1 MKRIF
6 PGAPPKQ
13 HSLRIEGEEL
23 QAGEYNPPGLSQIA
37 YRVGV
42 YSTFLEGM
50 RERLKTQ
57 QVYTASGQ
65 TEQPLAHLNVHDP
78 GDLALALLKAWA
90 IVGDVLTF
98 YQERIANEG
107 YLRTATEQQ
116 SAVSIIALVRT
127 IGYEPSPGLA
137 ATTYLAFTLAATPGA
152 PAMIVVPTGTAV
164 MSTPVGGQQPQT
176 FETVEAI
183 QAHLAWNILA
193 PFIQPSTVQQ
203 KLTPNATQLRLA
215 GINTRLKPGDPV
227 LLVGHVAEATNASA
241 TEIKRWFRI
250 IKSIT
255 PNKGAGYTLVTLEQ
269 ANEITGADDEEKET
283 TISNSQLFAF
293 RQQASLFGF
302 NASDWKTVA
311 DNLKRQ
317 YGTVIGGTFFS
328 HDTGQSWQSENA
340 GLPAGIVRA
349 LVLGRDG
356 SFFAG
361 VAGSTVY
368 RLAPGAPR
376 WNSVSSGLTRN
387 DVYSLTAS
395 ALGHLFVGMSG
406 GGVFRSTDNGDTW
419 VAVSGGTSTTQP
431 AKEGGLPVYARLPAT
446 VVRSLAT
453 YYPAPKS
460 TATYPAPKRT
470 ATLLL
475 AGTDNGVFRALDNFS
490 GWQPV
495 NRGLPNTDETTG
507 LTSTVINTLVIT
519 GQGNQWYAGTD
530 NGVYRWAY
538 QIADLIELKWVSL
551 NENLPVDSTG
561 LTVAVLKL
569 IAYTSKEAST
579 INCLMA
585 GTNSGIYLYRDDWG
599 EWRQAS
605 NGLPTISIQGG
616 ATTPVPVTALDACT
630 DTTGDVTTIFAGTSQ
645 GLYLSQDDG
654 ASWTLIESALFQ
666 KLFALSNPA
675 EEIINALNQAEIS
688 DELRLQFQLNSF
700 ALSAGAVV
708 TPAIEPDQKWQ
719 IFDSSLKRTYT
730 LWIEED
736 DLNIYLTNADVC
748 AVVADS
754 SGSVIA
760 ATPLGGVAETEWPDF
775 TVQSPRIDL
784 DTMHKGILPDTYLA
798 LSQPASIAANS
809 SNPPVASPAGDE
821 AAPDVVVCK
830 VMDSAIS
837 PLNAYS
843 RFSTV
848 TTIETDAEDALG
860 TFNRRTTTVFLQ
872 SEQLALFEAQVQQP
886 TFTSGDAITLDGL
899 VQDFGPKRKIVV
911 NGKRASA
918 IISADLGGAIRLG
931 NPECNPLGPA
941 NINVCALAVDSQ
953 NNLLAGTQQSG
964 LLQYV
969 EVLEEPKWVT
979 LNPGA
984 TKRNVCA
991 LAVDSFSKN
1000 IYAAFVGGELF
1011 RAIYGLG
1018 SWTRIKLPVANDVR
1032 ALAFT
1037 SQGQC
1042 FIGTDGGGIFRS
1054 NVDGSWQAVQTG
1066 LTNLHITSLAF
1077 NSAGQIFAGTK
1088 GGGVFVSADEGEH
1101 WKAINNGLDN
1111 LNISALVI
1119 GRTGRIYAGT
1129 HGAGVFVSADGGERW
1144 TTLNN
1149 GLPNKNIGA
1158 LAAHPSSGNIYAGTR
1173 GNGVFQLTEPENHWK
1188 QLNTGVSNDVRALA
1202 VSPTGTAYAGTRKV
1216 ALMAS
1221 SESASFEELEN
1232 ALANF
1237 ALPRKYQADFDLGI
1251 IPSAVQ
1257 QIFETNNEAL
1267 AKDASLTILQPGSLW
1282 LIASGEDDLYLIKNE
1297 ANQLSVYLPNYAL
1310 EIAAP
1315 PSTVV
1320 RDMTLGWQL
1329 LDVSGEAG
1337 FITARL
1343 GEINFAPALRS
1354 GQAVGE
1360 MAIASKSQPEPVK
1373 KCTVISLDDS
1383 LQNIYDA
1390 QTVQVYGNVASA
1402 THGET
1407 VYPSEVLGSGNAAQP
1422 HQRFVLKKP
1431 PLTYVP
1437 STKPGLAE
1445 STLNVYVSTAIQEGT
1460 LRIEPGARTII
1471 VPDERVAWQEV
1482 DTLFNADKNDHVYM
1496 VRTNEKG
1503 QTYVI
1508 FGDGVK
1514 GARLPSGREN
1524 VFASYRSGIGATGNL
1539 NAGQLT
1545 ILKTRTAGLRSVTN
1559 PVPASGGI
1567 DPETMESAR
1576 SLAPLT
1582 VRTMDR
1588 IVSLLDYED
1597 FVRTMPGIGK
1607 VRVRAL
1613 YYGNQPLAHITIAAT
1628 DGSAVSK
1635 NSDYYRNLVNT
1646 IARYAASA
1654 QKFQVDS
1661 YEPFLFNL
1669 SAHVIFDKQQDQST
1683 GKALIEATLSQ
1694 TFSFAARDFGQ
1705 DVEASEVMTLIQNIP
1720 GVVSVQLKA
1729 LYVVG
1734 SSASLQS
1741 HLRAAAARFDPAT
1754 QTIRPAQLLLINASH
1769 GIQLTLEPTP

>member
-1 MKRIF
+1 MKKIF

-13 HSLRIEGEEL
+13 HSHRIEGEEL
-23 QAGEYNPPGLSQIA
+23 PTGQYNPPGLSQIA

-50 RERLKTQ
+50 RARLKTQ

-65 TEQPLAHLNVHDP
+65 TQQPLAHLNVDDP

-107 YLRTATEQQ
+107 YLRTATEQL
-116 SAVSIIALVRT
+116 SIIALVRT

-193 PFIQPSTVQQ
+193 PFIQTITVQQ

-227 LLVGHVAEATNASA
+227 LLVGNVAEATNASA

-255 PNKGAGYTLVTLEQ
+255 LNKGAGYTLVTLEQ

-283 TISNSQLFAF
+283 TISNPQLFSF

-302 NASDWKTVA
+302 NAPDWKTVA

-317 YGTVIGGTFFS
+317 YGTLIGGPFFS
-328 HDTGQSWQSENA
+328 HDTGQSWQSGNA
-340 GLPAGIVRA
+340 GLPVGIVHA
-349 LVLGRDG
+349 LVVGRDG

-431 AKEGGLPVYARLPAT
+431 AKEDGLPVYARLPAT

-460 TATYPAPKRT
+460 T

-495 NRGLPNTDETTG
+495 NRGLPNTDETTW

-519 GQGNQWYAGTD
+519 GQGDQWYAGTD
-530 NGVYRWAY
+530 NGVYRWSH
-538 QIADLIELKWVSL
+538 QIADLIELEWASFSK
-551 NENLPVDSTG
+551 NLPVDSMG
-561 LTVAVLKL
+561 LAVAVLKL
-569 IAYTSKEAST
+569 IAYTSKEAPTGT
-579 INCLMA
+579 INYLMA
-585 GTNSGIYLYRDDWG
+585 GTNSGIYVYLEDG
-599 EWRQAS
+599 KGWRPAS
-605 NGLPTISIQGG
+605 NGLPTLPAQGG
-616 ATTPVPVTALDACT
+616 AATPVPVAALDVCT
-630 DTTGDVTTIFAGTSQ
+630 DASGNVTTIFAGTRQ
-645 GLYLSQDDG
+645 GLYFSQDDG
-654 ASWTLIESALFQ
+654 ASWAVVESALFQ
-666 KLFALSNPA
+666 MLFTLSNPT
-675 EEIINALNQAEIS
+675 EEIITVLNQAEIS
-688 DELRLQFQLNSF
+688 DELRLQFQLKSF
-700 ALSAGAVV
+700 ALSANAVV

-719 IFDSSLKRTYT
+719 IFDNSLKRTYA
-730 LWIEED
+730 LRMEGD

-748 AVVADS
+748 AVAADS
-754 SGSVIA
+754 SGNVIA
-760 ATPLGGVAETEWPDF
+760 ATPLNGFAETEWPDF

-784 DTMHKGILPDTYLA
+784 DTMQKGILPDTYLA

-809 SNPPVASPAGDE
+809 SSPPVASPAGDE
-821 AAPDVVVCK
+821 AALEVAVCK
-830 VMDSAIS
+830 VMDSTIT

-848 TTIETDAEDALG
+848 TTIETDAEDALS

-872 SEQLALFEAQVQQP
+872 SEQIALFEAQVQQP
-886 TFTSGDAITLDGL
+886 TFVSGQTITMDGL
-899 VQDFGPKRKIVV
+899 IQDFVPKRKIVV

-918 IISADLGGAIRLG
+918 IIVADLGGVIRLG
-931 NPECNPLGPA
+931 DPECDPLGLA
-941 NINVCALAVDSQ
+941 NIDVSALAVDSQ
-953 NNLLAGTQQSG
+953 NNLLAGTEQSG

-979 LNPGA
+979 LNTGA

-1000 IYAAFVGGELF
+1000 IYAAFTGGELF

-1018 SWTRIKLPVANDVR
+1018 IWTPIKLPVANDVR

-1042 FIGTDGGGIFRS
+1042 FIGTNGGGIFRS

-1066 LTNLHITSLAF
+1066 LTNLHITSLAI
-1077 NSAGQIFAGTK
+1077 NSAGQIFAGTR
-1088 GGGVFVSADEGEH
+1088 GGGVFVSTDEGEH

-1129 HGAGVFVSADGGERW
+1129 HGAGVFVSADGGEHW

-1149 GLPNKNIGA
+1149 GLTNKDIGA

-1202 VSPTGTAYAGTRKV
+1202 VNSTGTAYAGTRKV
-1216 ALMAS
+1216 ALLAS
-1221 SESASFEELEN
+1221 AKSASFKKLEN
-1232 ALANF
+1232 ALATF
-1237 ALPRKYQADFDLGI
+1237 ALPRKFQADFDLGI

-1267 AKDASLTILQPGSLW
+1267 TKDASLTILQSGSLW
-1282 LIASGEDDLYLIKNE
+1282 LIASGEDDLYLIKTE
-1297 ANQLSVYLPNYAL
+1297 ANQLNVYLPNYAL

-1315 PSTVV
+1315 PATVV
-1320 RDMTLGWQL
+1320 KDATLGWNL
-1329 LDVSGEAG
+1329 LDTSGEAG
-1337 FITARL
+1337 FITARV
-1343 GEINFAPALRS
+1343 GEINLAPALRS

-1360 MAIASKSQPEPVK
+1360 MATAGKSQPEPIK
-1373 KCTVISLDDS
+1373 KSTVISLDDS

-1445 STLNVYVSTAIQEGT
+1445 STLNVYVSTTIQEGT
-1460 LRIEPGARTII
+1460 PRIEPGARTII

-1508 FGDGVK
+1508 FGDGVN

-1524 VFASYRSGIGATGNL
+1524 VFAGYRSGIGAAGNL
-1539 NAGQLT
+1539 NAGQLS
-1545 ILKTRTAGLRSVTN
+1545 ILKTRTSGLRSVTN

-1567 DPETMESAR
+1567 DPETMDSVC

-1613 YYGNQPLAHITIAAT
+1613 YYGKNPLAHITIAAT

-1635 NSDYYRNLVNT
+1635 NSDYYQNLVNT
-1646 IARYAASA
+1646 IARYAASS

-1661 YEPFLFNL
+1661 YEPLLFNL
-1669 SAHVIFDKQQDQST
+1669 SAHVIFDKQQDQSSVQ
-1683 GKALIEATLSQ
+1683 ALIEATLSQ
-1694 TFSFAARDFGQ
+1694 IFSFALRDFGQ
-1705 DVEASEVMTLIQNIP
+1705 DVEDSEVITLIQNIP

-1741 HLRAAAARFDPAT
+1741 RLHAAAARFDPVT
-1754 QTIRPAQLLLINASH
+1754 QTIRPAQLLLINAPD
-1769 GIQLTLEPTP
+1769 GIQLTLEPTS